1 MDKGKMLK
9 PKPAAPKAGKPG
21 STKGV
26 PYPSFTTKKHG
37 TGVKESKPLHPRPFK

>member
-9 PKPAAPKAGKPG
+9 PKPAAPKSGKPG

-26 PYPSFTTKKHG
+26 PYPSFTTKTHRTSPREGK
-37 TGVKESKPLHPRPFK
+37 TLHPRPFK

>member
-1 MDKGKMLK
+1 MDRGKIVK

-26 PYPSFTTKKHG
+26 PYPTFTTKPMRG
-37 TGVKESKPLHPRPFK
+37 TPSQGTTGHPRPFK